1 MRQNSRLTIFAA
13 AYCDIILL
21 DSLLRMRDHFSS
33 GILKSWNAVPVWL
46 CFAAAVWLF
55 NAGFLKKER
64 SMTAVAVWNLLIGI
78 PECLVLY
85 RFRMPLEGMW
95 AHLFFLTAVAAV
107 HARIVNRF
115 FEPVSIDSSIRFFEM
130 SVVEYLIL
138 IAYQS
143 FTPLGAGLGP
153 LLISSILVSLAAV
166 IRGRTEGAGN
176 ADERAGKRGLAV
188 AGGLLAAAAAGCV
201 LFALFFSDK
210 AGNLIAGI
218 TGLVLRAVRA
228 AGSLLGRFLT
238 WLLSL
243 FPEQEYQAVELPPP
257 AAGVDVEIPEA
268 AELSTVWVRYLGIA
282 AAVLMMGLLILIL
295 YRLRKVKAGRL
306 RTGSV
311 ITASARGGLDLKNM
325 IRGFIYGIVKS
336 LKDRFHLMKIRD
348 TVPGIVLAIEK
359 SLKGSRLEKKNNESY
374 SAFLRR
380 IADEAETAEQ
390 KASLKK
396 LALDFESEFYE
407 GREPAVYSASEAADL
422 RKSARIRA

>member
-1 MRQNSRLTIFAA
+1 MRPNSRLTIFAA

-33 GILKSWNAVPVWL
+33 GILKSWNAVPVWI

-64 SMTAVAVWNLLIGI
+64 NMTAVAVWNLLIGI

-85 RFRMPLEGMW
+85 RFRMPMEGMW

-138 IAYQS
+138 ITYQS

-218 TGLVLRAVRA
+218 TGMILRGVRA
-228 AGSLLGRFLT
+228 AGSLFGRFLT

-257 AAGVDVEIPEA
+257 AVGLGVEIPEA

-282 AAVLMMGLLILIL
+282 AAVLMICLLIVVL
-295 YRLRKVKAGRL
+295 YRLRKVNAGKL

-325 IRGFIYGIVKS
+325 IRRFFYCIVKS

-380 IADEAETAEQ
+380 IADEAETAKQ
-390 KASLKK
+390 KEGLKK

-407 GREPAVYSASEAADL
+407 GREPAVYSASEAAVL
-422 RKSARIRA
+422 RRSAHIRA